1 MENLYAVVVTY
12 NRADFLSN
20 LLESF
25 ARLSVRPARIIVVDN
40 ASSDHTADVV
50 SRAIAA
56 GGAPIDYER
65 LPENVGGAG
74 GFSRGVELALES
86 GAEWLW
92 LMDDDVE
99 VLPGAVEALEKF
111 TPEYS
116 CLIGRRYDANGKPFF
131 WQHHFVEALGVF
143 LPVSRDVFRDSDVF
157 RTNVGNFEGMLIKA
171 SVARSIGLPD
181 PRFFITWDDLVY
193 GWLAAQQTPVVYVNA
208 FVIKKVRAQRQVD
221 LGLRHLNDSSDLSRR
236 YVMRNRG
243 HVAQYLRAHGKFSR
257 LGFGAGTALTF
268 LKEMARLVL
277 VERTLKGTGALWQGW
292 RESRAILA
300 DAGWKPMPPLMPVRP
315 ADPGVGGER
324 D

>member
-12 NRADFLSN
+12 NRADYLRN
-20 LLESF
+20 LLDSF
-25 ARLSVRPARIIVVDN
+25 ARLGTGPARIIVVDN
-40 ASSDHTADVV
+40 ASGDHTADVV
-50 SRAIAA
+50 AAALAA
-56 GGAPIDYER
+56 GQPIDYER
-65 LPENVGGAG
+65 LDENVGGAG
-74 GFSRGVELALES
+74 GFSRGVELALGR

-99 VLPGAVEALEKF
+99 VLPGAVEALAKF

-116 CLIGRRYDANGKPFF
+116 CLIGRRYDADGKPFF

-143 LPVSRDVFRDSDVF
+143 LPVSRDVFAHSEVF

-181 PRFFITWDDLVY
+181 PRFFITWDDLIY

-243 HVAQYLRAHGKFSR
+243 HVAQYLRAHGKFHR

-268 LKEMARLVL
+268 LKEIARLVL
-277 VERTLKGTGALWQGW
+277 VERTLKGTGALWRGW

-300 DAGWKPMPPLMPVRP
+300 DSGWKPMPPLP
-315 ADPGVGGER
+315 ADPGSGRER

>member
-1 MENLYAVVVTY
+1 MKDLYAVVVTY
-12 NRADFLSN
+12 NRAGFLDN
-20 LLESF
+20 LLQSF
-25 ARLSVRPARIIVVDN
+25 ARLDTGPARIIVVDN

-56 GGAPIDYER
+56 GGPPIVYER
-65 LPENVGGAG
+65 LGENIGGAG
-74 GFSRGVELALES
+74 GFSRGVELALET
-86 GAEWLW
+86 GAGWLW

-99 VLPGAVEALEKF
+99 VLPGAVEALDKF
-111 TPEYS
+111 TPDYS
-116 CLIGRRYDANGKPFF
+116 CLIGRRYDANGRPFF

-143 LPVSRDVFRDSDVF
+143 LPVSGNVFRHSEVF

-181 PRFFITWDDLVY
+181 PRFFITWDDLIY
-193 GWLAAQQTPVVYVNA
+193 GWLAALQTPVVYVNA

-243 HVAQYLRAHGKFSR
+243 HVAQYLRVHGRFHR
-257 LGFGAGTALTF
+257 AGFGAGTALTF
-268 LKEMARLVL
+268 LKEVARLLL
-277 VERTLKGTGALWQGW
+277 VERTLKGIGALWQGW

-300 DAGWKPMPPLMPVRP
+300 DRGWKPMPPLPN
-315 ADPGVGGER
+315 
-324 D
+324 

>member
-12 NRADFLSN
+12 NRADYLRN
-20 LLESF
+20 LLDSF
-25 ARLSVRPARIIVVDN
+25 ARLGTGPARIIVVDN

-50 SRAIAA
+50 AAALA
-56 GGAPIDYER
+56 GGLPIDYAR
-65 LPENVGGAG
+65 LDENIGGAG
-74 GFSRGVELALES
+74 GFSRGVELALGR
-86 GAEWLW
+86 GADWLW

-99 VLPGAVEALEKF
+99 VLPGAVEALARF
-111 TPEYS
+111 TPDYS
-116 CLIGRRYDANGKPFF
+116 CLIGRRYDADGKPFF

-143 LPVSRDVFRDSDVF
+143 LPVSRDVFAHSEVF

-181 PRFFITWDDLVY
+181 PRFFITWDDLIY

-243 HVAQYLRAHGKFSR
+243 HVAQYLRAHGRFNR

-268 LKEMARLVL
+268 LKEIARLVL
-277 VERTLKGTGALWQGW
+277 VERTLKGTGALWGGW

-300 DAGWKPMPPLMPVRP
+300 DRAWKPMPPLP
-315 ADPGVGGER
+315 AEPGS
-324 D
+324 

>member
-1 MENLYAVVVTY
+1 MKNLYAVVVTY
-12 NRADFLSN
+12 NRADFLRN

-25 ARLSVRPARIIVVDN
+25 ARLDTAPARILVVDN
-40 ASSDHTADVV
+40 ASSDHTSDV
-50 SRAIAA
+50 AAQAAA
-56 GGAPIDYER
+56 GGLPIQYER
-65 LPENVGGAG
+65 LEQNIGGAG

-111 TPEYS
+111 TPDYS
-116 CLIGRRYDANGKPFF
+116 CVIGRRYDANGKPFF
-131 WQHHFVEALGVF
+131 WQHHFVEALGIF

-157 RTNVGNFEGMLIKA
+157 RTNVGNFEGMLVNA

-181 PRFFITWDDLVY
+181 PRFFITWDDLIY
-193 GWLAAQQTPVVYVNA
+193 GWLASQKTPVVYVNA

-243 HVAQYLRAHGKFSR
+243 HVAHYLRAHGKFNR
-257 LGFGAGTALTF
+257 AGFAAGTALTF
-268 LKEMARLVL
+268 LKELIRLVL
-277 VERTLKGTGALWQGW
+277 VERTLKGVGALWQGW
-292 RESRAILA
+292 RESRNILA
-300 DAGWKPMPPLMPVRP
+300 DADWKPMPSLP
-315 ADPGVGGER
+315 AFPGSGTR
-324 D
+324 SD

>member
-1 MENLYAVVVTY
+1 VENLYAVVVTY
-12 NRADFLSN
+12 NRAEFLRN
-20 LLESF
+20 LLDSF
-25 ARLSVRPARIIVVDN
+25 ARLDTAPARILVVDN
-40 ASSDHTADVV
+40 ASTDHTPDVV
-50 SRAIAA
+50 AQAIEA
-56 GGAPIDYER
+56 GGPSIQYER
-65 LPENVGGAG
+65 LDRNVGGAG

-131 WQHHFVEALGVF
+131 WQHHFVEALGIF
-143 LPVSRDVFRDSDVF
+143 LPVSRDVFRHSEVF
-157 RTNVGNFEGMLIKA
+157 HTNVGNFEGMLIHA

-243 HVAQYLRAHGKFSR
+243 HVAHYLRAYGKFNR
-257 LGFGAGTALTF
+257 AGFAAGTALTF
-268 LKEMARLVL
+268 LKELVRLVL
-277 VERTLKGTGALWQGW
+277 VERTLKGAGALWQGW
-292 RESRAILA
+292 RESRSILA
-300 DAGWKPMPPLMPVRP
+300 DGGWKPMPSLP
-315 ADPGVGGER
+315 AYPGSGTR
-324 D
+324 SN

>member
-1 MENLYAVVVTY
+1 MENLYVVVVTY
-12 NRADFLSN
+12 NRADYLRN
-20 LLESF
+20 LLDSF
-25 ARLSVRPARIIVVDN
+25 ARLGTRPARIIVVDN

-50 SRAIAA
+50 SAALA
-56 GGAPIDYER
+56 GGLPIEYAR
-65 LPENVGGAG
+65 LSENVGGAG
-74 GFSRGVELALES
+74 GFARGVELALS
-86 GAEWLW
+86 RGAEWLW

-111 TPEYS
+111 TPDYS
-116 CLIGRRYDANGKPFF
+116 CLIGRRYDADGKPFF
-131 WQHHFVEALGVF
+131 WQHHFVEALGIF
-143 LPVSRDVFRDSDVF
+143 LPVSRDVFKHSEVF

-171 SVARSIGLPD
+171 SLARSIGLPD
-181 PRFFITWDDLVY
+181 PRFFITWDDLIY

-243 HVAQYLRAHGKFSR
+243 HVAHYLRAHGKFNR

-268 LKEMARLVL
+268 LKEIVRLVL
-277 VERTLKGTGALWQGW
+277 VERTLKGTGALWRGW

-300 DAGWKPMPPLMPVRP
+300 DSGWKPMPPLP
-315 ADPGVGGER
+315 ADPGGGRER

>member
-1 MENLYAVVVTY
+1 MDNLYAVVVTY
-12 NRADFLSN
+12 NRADFLRN
-20 LLESF
+20 LLDSF
-25 ARLSVRPARIIVVDN
+25 ARLGTGPARIIVVDN

-50 SRAIAA
+50 SRAATA
-56 GGAPIDYER
+56 GGPPIQYER
-65 LPENVGGAG
+65 LAENVGGAG

-99 VLPGAVEALEKF
+99 VLPGALEALAKF
-111 TPEYS
+111 TPDYS

-143 LPVSRDVFRDSDVF
+143 LPVSRDVFRHSDVF
-157 RTNVGNFEGMLIKA
+157 RTNVGNFEGMLISA
-171 SVARSIGLPD
+171 AIARTIGLPD
-181 PRFFITWDDLVY
+181 PRFFITWDDAIY

-221 LGLRHLNDSSDLSRR
+221 LVLRHLNDSSDLSRR

-243 HVAQYLRAHGKFSR
+243 HVAQYLRAYGKFNR
-257 LGFGAGTALTF
+257 AGFAAGTALTF
-268 LKEMARLVL
+268 LKEMLRLIL
-277 VERTLKGTGALWQGW
+277 VERTLKGAGTLWQGW
-292 RESRAILA
+292 RESRTILG
-300 DAGWKPMPPLMPVRP
+300 DSGWKPMPPVP
-315 ADPGVGGER
+315 AFPESGTER

>member
-12 NRADFLSN
+12 NRADYLRN
-20 LLESF
+20 LLDSF
-25 ARLSVRPARIIVVDN
+25 ARLGAGPARIIVVDN

-50 SRAIAA
+50 AAALA
-56 GGAPIDYER
+56 GGLPIDYAR
-65 LPENVGGAG
+65 LDENIGGAG
-74 GFSRGVELALES
+74 GFSRGVELALGR
-86 GAEWLW
+86 GADWLW

-99 VLPGAVEALEKF
+99 VLPGAVEALARF
-111 TPEYS
+111 TPDYS
-116 CLIGRRYDANGKPFF
+116 CLIGRRYDADGKPFF

-143 LPVSRDVFRDSDVF
+143 LPVSRDVFAHSEVF

-181 PRFFITWDDLVY
+181 PRFFITWDDLIY

-243 HVAQYLRAHGKFSR
+243 HVAQYLRAHGRFNR

-268 LKEMARLVL
+268 LKEIARLVL
-277 VERTLKGTGALWQGW
+277 VERTLKGTGALWGGW

-300 DAGWKPMPPLMPVRP
+300 DSGWKPMPPLP
-315 ADPGVGGER
+315 ADPGS
-324 D
+324 

>member
-1 MENLYAVVVTY
+1 MNNLFAVVVTY
-12 NRADFLSN
+12 NRADFLQN
-20 LLESF
+20 LLDSF
-25 ARLSVRPARIIVVDN
+25 ARLSTPPARIIVVDN
-40 ASSDHTADVV
+40 ASSDHTAEVV
-50 SRAIAA
+50 SRARAA
-56 GGAPIDYER
+56 GGPPIEYER

-74 GFSRGVELALES
+74 GFSRGVELALEA
-86 GAEWLW
+86 GAGWLW

-143 LPVSRDVFRDSDVF
+143 LPVSRDVFKHSEVF

-171 SVARSIGLPD
+171 SVARTIGLPD
-181 PRFFITWDDLVY
+181 PRFFITWDDLIY

-243 HVAQYLRAHGKFSR
+243 HVAQYLRAYGKFSR

-268 LKEMARLVL
+268 LKEIARLVL
-277 VERTLKGTGALWQGW
+277 VERTLKGTGALWRGW

-300 DAGWKPMPPLMPVRP
+300 DRSWKPMPPLTP
-315 ADPGVGGER
+315 AGTADSGGGAER

>member
-1 MENLYAVVVTY
+1 VDNLYAVVVTY

-20 LLESF
+20 LLDSF
-25 ARLSVRPARIIVVDN
+25 ARLGTGPARIIVVDN

-50 SRAIAA
+50 ARAAAA
-56 GGAPIDYER
+56 GGPPIQYER
-65 LPENVGGAG
+65 LAENVGGAG
-74 GFSRGVELALES
+74 GFSRGVELALDA

-99 VLPGAVEALEKF
+99 VLPGAVEALAKF
-111 TPEYS
+111 TPDYS

-143 LPVSRDVFRDSDVF
+143 LPVSRDVFRHSDVF
-157 RTNVGNFEGMLIKA
+157 RTNVGNFEGMLISA
-171 SVARSIGLPD
+171 AIARTIGLPD
-181 PRFFITWDDLVY
+181 PRFFITWDDAIY

-221 LGLRHLNDSSDLSRR
+221 LVLRHLNDSSDLSRR

-243 HVAQYLRAHGKFSR
+243 HVAHYLRAYGKFNR
-257 LGFGAGTALTF
+257 AGFAAGTALTF
-268 LKEMARLVL
+268 LKEMLRLIL
-277 VERTLKGTGALWQGW
+277 VERTLKGAGSLWLGW
-292 RESRAILA
+292 QESRAILA
-300 DAGWKPMPPLMPVRP
+300 DGGWRPMPPVP
-315 ADPGVGGER
+315 AFPESGTER

>member
-12 NRADFLSN
+12 NRADFLQN

-25 ARLSVRPARIIVVDN
+25 ARLSTSPARILVVDN
-40 ASSDHTADVV
+40 ASTDHTADVV
-50 SRAIAA
+50 ARAAAA
-56 GGAPIDYER
+56 GGIPVQYER
-65 LPENVGGAG
+65 LTSNVGGAG

-111 TPEYS
+111 TPDYS
-116 CLIGRRYDANGKPFF
+116 CLIGRRYDAKGKPFF
-131 WQHHFVEALGVF
+131 WQHHFVEALGIF
-143 LPVSRDVFRDSDVF
+143 LPVSRDVFRHSDVF

-171 SVARSIGLPD
+171 PVARVIGLPD

-193 GWLAAQQTPVVYVNA
+193 GWLAAQHTPVVYVNA
-208 FVIKKVRAQRQVD
+208 FVIKKVRVQRQVD

-243 HVAQYLRAHGKFSR
+243 HVAQYLRAHGKFNR
-257 LGFGAGTALTF
+257 FGFGAGTALTF
-268 LKEMARLVL
+268 LKELLRLVA
-277 VERTLKGTGALWQGW
+277 VERTLRGVGLLWQGW

-300 DAGWKPMPPLMPVRP
+300 DNGWKPMPPLPLP
-315 ADPGVGGER
+315 AGGSPGP
-324 D
+324 

>member
-12 NRADFLSN
+12 NRADFLQN
-20 LLESF
+20 LLDSF
-25 ARLSVRPARIIVVDN
+25 ARLSTRPARIIVVDN
-40 ASSDHTADVV
+40 ASSDHTAEVV
-50 SRAIAA
+50 SRAMSA
-56 GGAPIDYER
+56 GVLPIDYER

-74 GFSRGVELALES
+74 GFSRGVELALQS

-143 LPVSRDVFRDSDVF
+143 LPVSRDVFKHSEVF

-171 SVARSIGLPD
+171 SIARNIGLPD

-193 GWLAAQQTPVVYVNA
+193 GWLAAQLTPVVYVNA

-257 LGFGAGTALTF
+257 VGFGAGTALTF
-268 LKEMARLVL
+268 LKEITRLVL
-277 VERTLKGTGALWQGW
+277 VERTLKGTGALLRGW

-300 DAGWKPMPPLMPVRP
+300 DRSWKPMPPLMPSGS
-315 ADPGVGGER
+315 ADPGSGAGR

>member
-12 NRADFLSN
+12 NRADFLRN
-20 LLESF
+20 LLDSF
-25 ARLSVRPARIIVVDN
+25 ARLDTAPARILVVDN
-40 ASSDHTADVV
+40 AGSDHTPDVV
-50 SRAIAA
+50 AQATAA
-56 GGAPIDYER
+56 GLPIQYER
-65 LPENVGGAG
+65 LDRNIGGAG

-116 CLIGRRYDANGKPFF
+116 CMIGRRYDANGKPFF
-131 WQHHFVEALGVF
+131 WQHHFVEALGIF
-143 LPVSRDVFRDSDVF
+143 LPVSRDVFRHSDVF
-157 RTNVGNFEGMLIKA
+157 RTNVGNFEGMLINA

-181 PRFFITWDDLVY
+181 PRFFITWDDLIY
-193 GWLAAQQTPVVYVNA
+193 GWLAAQETPVVYVNA

-243 HVAQYLRAHGKFSR
+243 HVAHYLRAHGKFNPA
-257 LGFGAGTALTF
+257 GFAVGTALTF
-268 LKEMARLVL
+268 LKELVRLVL
-277 VERTLKGTGALWQGW
+277 VERTLKGAGALWRGW
-292 RESRAILA
+292 RESRTILA
-300 DAGWKPMPPLMPVRP
+300 DAGWKPMPPLP
-315 ADPGVGGER
+315 AYPGSGTR
-324 D
+324 SD

>member
-12 NRADFLSN
+12 NRAGFLHN
-20 LLESF
+20 LLDSF
-25 ARLSVRPARIIVVDN
+25 ARLSTRPARIIVVDN

-50 SRAIAA
+50 AAAVAA
-56 GGAPIDYER
+56 GLPIDYER
-65 LPENVGGAG
+65 LAENAGGAG
-74 GFSRGVELALES
+74 GFSRGVELALAA

-111 TPEYS
+111 TPDYS
-116 CLIGRRYDANGKPFF
+116 CLIGRRYDADGKPFF

-143 LPVSRDVFRDSDVF
+143 LPVSRDVFRDSAVF
-157 RTNVGNFEGMLIKA
+157 RTNVGNFEGMLIRA
-171 SVARSIGLPD
+171 SVARAIGLPD
-181 PRFFITWDDLVY
+181 PRFFITWDDAVY

-243 HVAQYLRAHGKFSR
+243 HVAQYLRAHGKYNR
-257 LGFGAGTALTF
+257 PGFAAGTALTF
-268 LKEMARLVL
+268 LKEIVRLVL
-277 VERTLKGTGALWQGW
+277 VERTLKGTGALWRGW

-300 DAGWKPMPPLMPVRP
+300 DGGWKPMPPLAAP
-315 ADPGVGGER
+315 AGR
-324 D
+324 DTA